1 MLIYLEFKY
10 ASPCAKHL
18 NCVIL
23 LNSYQLKEAIKT
35 SYCLSNGCGTYKS
48 YL

>member
-10 ASPCAKHL
+10 ASPCAKHS

-35 SYCLSNGCGTYKS
+35 PYCHFNDSGAYKS

>member
-10 ASPCAKHL
+10 TSLCAKHL

-35 SYCLSNGCGTYKS
+35 SYSHFNDCGAYKS